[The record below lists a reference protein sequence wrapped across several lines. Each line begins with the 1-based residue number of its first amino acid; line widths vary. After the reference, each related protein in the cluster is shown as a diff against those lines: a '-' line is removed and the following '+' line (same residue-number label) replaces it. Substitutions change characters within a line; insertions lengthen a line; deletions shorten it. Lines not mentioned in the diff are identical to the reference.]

1 MAISIGLSKVADGIS
16 GGAGTGRGWSS
27 NQRAFRPRSFKSRS
41 AITEYLLPG
50 GRHGVAMYPCWEEYY
65 WREWHEETHERKWRE
80 REAKGVYR
88 ALPSKDVA
96 RRVRGSGSS
105 RRGSG

>member
-1 MAISIGLSKVADGIS
+1 LQSASRAKNLLEHALPAIEY
-16 GGAGTGRGWSS
+16 T
-27 NQRAFRPRSFKSRS
+27 RS
-41 AITEYLLPG
+41 ATTEYLLPG

-65 WREWHEETHERKWRE
+65 GREWHEETHERKWRE
-80 REAKGVYR
+80 REVKGVYR